1 MTPAEKQ
8 ALRAQHTCVL
18 KMTSVN
24 CRACNRGVPYP
35 HMTIDEVKEALAA
48 GRRVAKAAEPALRA
62 GARRRR

>member
-1 MTPAEKQ
+1 MTLAEKLE
-8 ALRAQHTCVL
+8 LRAQHTCVL

-35 HMTIDEVKEALAA
+35 ALTVDEIIESLAA
-48 GRRVAKAAEPALRA
+48 GRRESKAAEPALRA